1 MIITR
6 DYIVELAKYLPE
18 FLRQDPEMKAILEVE
33 SAEHRVQVEIL
44 KDIQKQLFV
53 DTATWGL
60 AFFEK
65 ELGLKPNATDNY
77 EQRRNRILIYLQQRK
92 TVNKEFIEELFSR
105 YVSEGSQIVVM
116 EDNPD
121 NTFWVIDTGGRILYP
136 DDLHEAIETYK
147 PAHLRYGLEI
157 RRDLPMTEED
167 MIRLALASLFSGVRH
182 IGIAA
187 PEETQFSLNTSIIP
201 AKSGIVR
208 IEAWP
213 ATFSEKFLFGVRIG
227 HVFAGK
233 RDIGVSKED
242 LPDVFKEEAARLAPV
257 LGFATDLRGV
267 RILPLALPDAGNI
280 PISYGSNIHKT
291 GIRQYGL
298 APPQEGIII
307 PGVGFAHV
315 QGGRKD
321 IAASRE
327 DLPEWYKEALDNAR
341 IAEYIGTADHLAA
354 QKHIGLAQPEA
365 GNIPIAAG
373 FLHGIFGA
381 STIEADKGD
390 LPQEFAERVSR
401 AAALLGIASTAKSY
415 RRVKLA
421 EPETAKAA
429 FGVGVLQDRSGKRVI
444 PLAAPEE
451 AMAGQGVGFWA
462 AQSGRRTLPANS
474 ADMPEWF
481 QNALTDAVAAEYI
494 STALYTQ
501 GIRKTSLTLPQ
512 AATGLFGVG
521 TAYEQNGVKEI
532 KADKSDLP
540 DMFRH
545 ILEDAKVCSYLGIE
559 LTAKRRRSI
568 GLAPV
573 AEGKPLQIAT
583 GQTTKLSGTA
593 TIRADPE
600 DLPDYFKG
608 LLSEESRAA
617 VFAGIKL
624 LQKTKTHI
632 SLAKPEEGRA
642 ALAVTVAG
650 MQGGKKSILP
660 ELPEDTEA
668 KSNIGLA
675 NAYGGRRDIYADKAD
690 LPAYFKDI
698 LDDAQ
703 AAFFLGTCSYIHGI
717 RKASLTLPQDATG
730 AFGTGS
736 ATEKNGM
743 KVIPASLDDLPEEY
757 QGSEK
762 EARIALRV
770 GVNVIH
776 RGNVFISLALPTGET
791 EAKLL
796 TGRHTYLS
804 GVSTI
809 EADESDLPEW
819 HTNILEPARAAV
831 YEGIWTGSRGEK
843 RVSLAKPEEEK
854 ARLYHG
860 TAGAITGY
868 VVIGADL
875 SDLNPPVKRKAQR
888 FHAGISHVGAVAVG

>member
-6 DYIVELAKYLPE
+6 DYLVELAKYLPE

-33 SAEHRVQVEIL
+33 SSEHRVQVEIL

-157 RRDLPMTEED
+157 RRDLPITEED

-201 AKSGIVR
+201 AKSGVIR

-227 HVFAGK
+227 HAFTGR
-233 RDIGVSKED
+233 RDIDVSKED
-242 LPDVFKEEAARLAPV
+242 LPEVFKEEAARLAPI
-257 LGFATDLRGV
+257 LGFAYKAKGIRV
-267 RILPLALPDAGNI
+267 LPLALPEAGEI
-280 PISYGSNIHKT
+280 PISYGSNIHET

-298 APPQEGIII
+298 APPQEGIFI
-307 PGVGFAHV
+307 PGVEFAHV
-315 QGGRKD
+315 QDGRRD

-327 DLPEWYKEALDNAR
+327 DLPEWYKGALDNAR
-341 IAEYIGTADHLAA
+341 IAEYIGTADHLTG

-365 GNIPIAAG
+365 GNIPFAAS

-390 LPQEFAERVSR
+390 LPQEFTERISR
-401 AAALLGIASTAKSY
+401 AAALLGIAVRTQGY

-421 EPETAKAA
+421 EPETAEAA

-444 PLAAPEE
+444 PLASPEE
-451 AMAGQGVGFWA
+451 AVAGQGVGFWT
-462 AQSGRRTLPANS
+462 AQSGRRTLPVNS
-474 ADMPEWF
+474 ADLPEWF

-501 GIRKTSLTLPQ
+501 GIRKTSLTLPE
-512 AATGLFGVG
+512 AVTGLFGVG

-532 KADKSDLP
+532 RAGESDIP
-540 DMFRH
+540 QMFKN
-545 ILEDAKVCSYLGIE
+545 ILEDAGICSYLGIE
-559 LTAKRRRSI
+559 ITAKGRRSI
-568 GLAPV
+568 GLTPITA
-573 AEGKPLQIAT
+573 GKPLQLVT

-593 TIRADPE
+593 TIRAAPE
-600 DLPDYFKG
+600 DLPDYFKE
-608 LLSEESRAA
+608 LSDSRAA
-617 VFAGIKL
+617 VMAGIKL
-624 LQKTKTHI
+624 LQKTKIHI

-650 MQGGKKSILP
+650 MQGGKKSIVP
-660 ELPEDTEA
+660 ELPEDTET
-668 KSNIGLA
+668 KTNIGFT
-675 NAYGGRRDIYADKAD
+675 NAYGGRRDIYADKA
-690 LPAYFKDI
+690 
-698 LDDAQ
+698 
-703 AAFFLGTCSYIHGI
+703 
-717 RKASLTLPQDATG
+717 
-730 AFGTGS
+730 
-736 ATEKNGM
+736 
-743 KVIPASLDDLPEEY
+743 
-757 QGSEK
+757 
-762 EARIALRV
+762 
-770 GVNVIH
+770 
-776 RGNVFISLALPTGET
+776 
-791 EAKLL
+791 
-796 TGRHTYLS
+796 
-804 GVSTI
+804 
-809 EADESDLPEW
+809 DLPEW

-831 YEGIWTGSRGEK
+831 YEGIWTGGRGEK
-843 RVSLAKPEEEK
+843 RISLAKPEEEK

-875 SDLNPPVKRKAQR
+875 SDLNPPAKRKARR
-888 FHAGISHVGAVAVG
+888 FHAGLSHVGAMAVG

>member
-6 DYIVELAKYLPE
+6 DYLVELAKYLPE

-182 IGIAA
+182 IGITA
-187 PEETQFSLNTSIIP
+187 PEETKFSLNTSIVP
-201 AKSGIVR
+201 VKSGIVR

-227 HVFAGK
+227 HAFTG
-233 RDIGVSKED
+233 RRNIDVSKED
-242 LPDVFKEEAARLAPV
+242 LPEVFKEEAARLAPI
-257 LGFATDLRGV
+257 LGFATNLRGI
-267 RILPLALPDAGNI
+267 RILPLALPEAGNI

-298 APPQEGIII
+298 APPEEGIII
-307 PGVGFAHV
+307 PALRFAHV
-315 QGGRKD
+315 QDGRRD

-341 IAEYIGTADHLAA
+341 IAEYIGTANHLAG
-354 QKHIGLAQPEA
+354 QKHIGLTQPEA
-365 GNIPIAAG
+365 GNIPLAAG

-390 LPQEFAERVSR
+390 LPQEFTERISR
-401 AAALLGIASTAKSY
+401 AAALLGIAVRAQGY

-444 PLAAPEE
+444 PLASPEE

-462 AQSGRRTLPANS
+462 AQNGRRTLPANS
-474 ADMPEWF
+474 ADLPEWF

-494 STALYTQ
+494 STALYTH
-501 GIRKTSLTLPQ
+501 GIRKTSLTLPE
-512 AATGLFGVG
+512 AAAGLFGVG
-521 TAYEQNGVKEI
+521 TTHEQNGVKKI
-532 KADKSDLP
+532 GADESDLP
-540 DMFRH
+540 DFFKN
-545 ILEDAKVCSYLGIE
+545 ILEDAGICSYLGIE
-559 LTAKRRRSI
+559 LTAKGRRSI

-573 AEGKPLQIAT
+573 AEGKPLLLVT
-583 GQTTKLSGTA
+583 GQTTKLYGTA
-593 TIRADPE
+593 TIRADPD
-600 DLPDYFKG
+600 DLPDYFKE
-608 LLSEESRAA
+608 LSDSRAA
-617 VFAGIKL
+617 VIAGIKL

-642 ALAVTVAG
+642 AFAVTVSG

-660 ELPEDTEA
+660 ELPEDTKA
-668 KSNIGLA
+668 KANIGLA

-717 RKASLTLPQDATG
+717 RKTSLTLPQDATG
-730 AFGTGS
+730 AFETWS
-736 ATEKNGM
+736 VTEKNGM

-757 QGSEK
+757 HGSEK
-762 EARIALRV
+762 EARIAPRI

-776 RGNVFISLALPTGET
+776 RGNVFINLALPTGES

-819 HTNILEPARAAV
+819 HTNILDPARAAV

-843 RVSLAKPEEEK
+843 RISLAEPEEEK

-875 SDLNPPVKRKAQR
+875 SDLNPPVKRKTQR
-888 FHAGISHVGAVAVG
+888 FHAGISHVGAMAVG